1 MKNKQNLFRRLLAVM
16 MLVLVMAFSTQ
27 TTAKA
32 GFGDFNDYD
41 SSSDWDSSDS
51 WDSGWDSDYDSYDYD
66 YDDDGGSGEFSPI
79 AIVIGLIIVV
89 YSIILYIVW
98 SLSIHN
104 NIVATAFQNNL
115 IRSSAIRRQVIKC
128 CFPTC
133 IISDCAVA
141 RSRANTNM
149 RCTTPWLP

>member
-51 WDSGWDSDYDSYDYD
+51 WDSDWGSSDYDSYDYD
-66 YDDDGGSGEFSPI
+66 YDDDGGSGEFTS
-79 AIVIGLIIVV
+79 
-89 YSIILYIVW
+89 W
-98 SLSIHN
+98 
-104 NIVATAFQNNL
+104 
-115 IRSSAIRRQVIKC
+115 RSS
-128 CFPTC
+128 
-133 IISDCAVA
+133 
-141 RSRANTNM
+141 RSS
-149 RCTTPWLP
+149 